1 MSDLFFLPDLR
12 AAAHALPWHA
22 LLLLAAALVGEAVQR
37 WLHLPRLLGWIAAGA
52 LLGPY
57 ALGVLDRTSLDAMA
71 PLLDLAA
78 GVVLFELGQRV
89 DPGWLRRNPWLLGT
103 SVLESAF
110 GFAAMYFVLIAVDAP
125 PLIAAV
131 AAAIGISTAPAVTLT
146 ITRELRAQGQV
157 AERALLLT
165 ALNSVYAFIA
175 VGVLLSWIAREHAVD
190 WRVALLHPMYL
201 VFGSL
206 LAAAIFAGATLA
218 LLRILGR
225 RHDAQFLCV
234 LALVATA
241 VWATETL
248 RLSMVLML
256 LAYGVGIRILDRQRL
271 FVALSFGRVGGILL
285 IFLFAMTAARLDWA
299 LVPAGALAGGG
310 LIAARAAGKALG
322 VFALAPA
329 SGLSLRKASLLT
341 LTLMPMS
348 GIAVILVHD
357 TTRFYPQFGPSLAAI
372 VVSAIAMLE
381 LLGPLLAHFAL
392 VRAGE
397 AAEEARQ

>member
-1 MSDLFFLPDLR
+1 MADLFFLPDLR
-12 AAAHALPWHA
+12 GIGRSLPWHA
-22 LLLLAAALVGEAVQR
+22 LLLLAAALAGEAVQR
-37 WLHLPRLLGWIAAGA
+37 WLRLPRLLGWGAVGA

-57 ALGVLDRTSLDAMA
+57 VLGALDPYALDAMT

-89 DPGWLRRNPWLLGT
+89 DLSWLRRNPWLLGT
-103 SVLESAF
+103 SILESTF
-110 GFAAMYFVLIAVDAP
+110 GFAAMYAVLLAVDAP

-146 ITRELRAQGQV
+146 LVRELRAQGQV

-165 ALNSVYAFIA
+165 ALNSVYAFVL
-175 VGVLLSWIAREHAVD
+175 VGVLLSWVAREHALD
-190 WRVALLHPMYL
+190 WRVAVLHPLYL
-201 VFGSL
+201 IFGSL
-206 LAAAIFAGATLA
+206 LAAAAFAGVTLA
-218 LLRILGR
+218 LLRVLGR
-225 RHDAQFLCV
+225 RHDAQFLSV

-241 VWATETL
+241 VWAADRL
-248 RLSMVLML
+248 QLSMALTL
-256 LAYGVGIRILDRQRL
+256 LAYGVAIRVFDRQRL

-299 LVPAGALAGGG
+299 LVPAGAFAGAV
-310 LIAARAAGKALG
+310 LVAARAAGKALG

-329 SGLSLRKASLLT
+329 SGLPLRKASLLT

-348 GIAVILVHD
+348 GVAVILVND
-357 TTRFYPQFGPSLAAI
+357 TTKFYPQFGPSLAAI
-372 VVSAIAMLE
+372 VISAIAILE

-392 VRAGE
+392 VRSGE
-397 AAEEARQ
+397 AMEERT